1 VTLVSVLAIVT
12 TSCGGGGGRKATT
25 ASTRSPTTED
35 ANAKVLADFNAYT
48 DVYAR
53 ALADPNLTTQTV
65 AEHITGEALDT
76 FTNSRIQ
83 LLTSGRV
90 IKSEAIHHP
99 KVTAVQGT
107 TATVDDCVTN
117 DQTHYY
123 AIGGG
128 PHLGDTG
135 DATILTETT
144 MQLEAG
150 TWKVSKV
157 TKKASACPG

>member
-12 TSCGGGGGRKATT
+12 TSCGGEGGRKATT
-25 ASTRSPTTED
+25 ASTRSPTAED
-35 ANAKVLADFNAYT
+35 ASARVLTDFNAYV

-53 ALADPNLTTQTV
+53 ALADPNVTTQTV

-90 IKSEAIHHP
+90 IKSEAVHHP
-99 KVTAVQGT
+99 KVIAIEGT
-107 TATVDDCVTN
+107 TATVDECVTSN
-117 DQTHYY
+117 QTHYY
-123 AIGGG
+123 SIGGG
-128 PHLGDTG
+128 PHLSDTG
-135 DATILTETT
+135 DATAGDEVT

-157 TKKASACPG
+157 IRRASACPG